1 MTSVR
6 KFVCLNDKLELYLY
20 LNDKFVCLND
30 KSKLYLYL
38 NDKFVCLNDKFQEI
52 RMKLWSI

>member
-1 MTSVR
+1 
-6 KFVCLNDKLELYLY
+6 LNDKLELYLY

-52 RMKLWSI
+52 RMKLRSI